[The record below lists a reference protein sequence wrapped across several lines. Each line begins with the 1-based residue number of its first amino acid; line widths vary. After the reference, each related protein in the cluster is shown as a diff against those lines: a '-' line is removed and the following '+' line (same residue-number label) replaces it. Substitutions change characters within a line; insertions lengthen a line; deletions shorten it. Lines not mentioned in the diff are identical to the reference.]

1 LTKFSFSVKVLQQLL
16 SSKMAAI
23 ATQSV
28 SNLDLNSD
36 STKTLQRSGEVIY
49 EQYQGEQQLPQI
61 TQLIAKDLSEP
72 YNIYTYRYFLHCWP
86 ELSWLALD
94 SNTKEIVGVVI
105 NKIEDFNQQ
114 KSEENP
120 ENIESGEIEEN
131 EVKKTSE
138 NSDTDQ
144 KNDSEVP
151 EKTKITD
158 IVNSVQESHMM
169 PMFETIKRGYI
180 AMLAIHAD
188 YRRKGMATKLVSKSI
203 ETMQK
208 QHGAEQVMLETE
220 VTNRS
225 ALGLYDRLG
234 FMREE
239 RLYRYYLNGVDA
251 YRLTLYLK

>member
-1 LTKFSFSVKVLQQLL
+1 
-16 SSKMAAI
+16 MAATDI
-23 ATQSV
+23 ADFV
-28 SNLDLNSD
+28 SKLNLDADSD
-36 STKTLQRSGEVIY
+36 VIY
-49 EQYQGEQQLPQI
+49 EQYKDESQLPQI
-61 TQLIAKDLSEP
+61 TSLIAKDLSEP

-94 SNTKEIVGVVI
+94 SKTKEIVGVVI
-105 NKIEDFNQQ
+105 NKIEDYHQAKPTENKENLNTENLNQTALNGQ
-114 KSEENP
+114 EVSTENKNP
-120 ENIESGEIEEN
+120 ENSEKQNTES
-131 EVKKTSE
+131 
-138 NSDTDQ
+138 
-144 KNDSEVP
+144 
-151 EKTKITD
+151 KISD
-158 IVNSVQESHMM
+158 IVNNVQAEMM
-169 PMFETIKRGYI
+169 PQFETIKRGYI

-220 VTNRS
+220 VTNEK

>member
-1 LTKFSFSVKVLQQLL
+1 
-16 SSKMAAI
+16 MAAI
-23 ATQSV
+23 ATPLTEPV
-28 SNLDLNSD
+28 SNLSLNPD
-36 STKTLQRSGEVIY
+36 STKLERSGEVIY

-105 NKIEDFNQQ
+105 NKIEDFHQQ
-114 KSEENP
+114 KSETKENP
-120 ENIESGEIEEN
+120 ENQE
-131 EVKKTSE
+131 KSE
-138 NSDTDQ
+138 NSE
-144 KNDSEVP
+144 NSENSEKVP
-151 EKTKITD
+151 DKAKISD
-158 IVNSVQESHMM
+158 IVNSVQESMM
-169 PMFETIKRGYI
+169 PQFETIKRGYI